1 MYQEYYCKRRITIII
16 LLIKH
21 PVENNNHF
29 VVETEIID
37 YYFLIDGVAYKT
49 YQEYYYGRKIIIDIL
64 LVKRMKTNINY
75 RYENKFNYHYQHAIK
90 RKFSTTGM
98 QY

>member
-37 YYFLIDGVAYKT
+37 YYFLIDEVAYKT
-49 YQEYYYGRKIIIDIL
+49 YQEYYYGRKYNNCYPTRQVD
-64 LVKRMKTNINY
+64 
-75 RYENKFNYHYQHAIK
+75 ENKYYLLFRRRN
-90 RKFSTTGM
+90 
-98 QY
+98 